1 MAKNEK
7 YEKAEFT
14 SCLKK
19 HENMDTQKVLPA
31 GGEVL
36 AQQQHYLWLRPE
48 LVLLWLLAPPHRWM
62 RLPTASA
69 KRGGNRAQFDRETI
83 S

>member
-31 GGEVL
+31 GERYWRSNSTIL
-36 AQQQHYLWLRPE
+36 AE
-48 LVLLWLLAPPHRWM
+48 AGASVTVLLWLLARPDRWM
-62 RLPTASA
+62 RLLTASA
-69 KRGGNRAQFDRETI
+69 KRG
-83 S
+83 